1 MKQPALF
8 LDRDGT
14 LVHPSHY
21 PSRPE
26 QLRLYDGIGTE
37 LRLLQSMDLHM
48 EGLSTLPST
57 AVECVRHFRHLRVL
71 VIGDAMLDTYL
82 EGTASRLCREGP
94 VPVVRKTGEHRLPG
108 GAANTAA
115 NLRRLGAEVFFLS
128 IIGRDIA
135 GTALRSDAGSSP
147 VGRP

>member
-1 MKQPALF
+1 
-8 LDRDGT
+8 
-14 LVHPSHY
+14 HPSAY
-21 PSRPE
+21 PSRAE

-82 EGTASRLCREGP
+82 EGTASRLCSEGP
-94 VPVVRKTGEHRLPG
+94 VPVVQKLAEQRVPG
-108 GAANTAA
+108 GAANTAT
-115 NLRRLGAEVFFLS
+115 NLKALDAGVIFLGIV
-128 IIGRDIA
+128 GRDIA
-135 GTALRSDAGSSP
+135 GSLLRTALGEQGVDDRWLVED
-147 VGRP
+147 VF